1 MTRDDLIERVARA
14 IASTDYSGKAYV
26 EERWRDYQE
35 SARAAISAMP
45 AAAEIERLRG
55 ETLEQARLL
64 GMSGEREAKLVS
76 EIERLRADNAIY
88 EEQEIRMECW
98 IEQRD
103 AEIKLLRAALW
114 RSAPPERKP

>member
-1 MTRDDLIERVARA
+1 MSVSDTELLPRLDFILFD
-14 IASTDYSGKAYV
+14 
-26 EERWRDYQE
+26 
-35 SARAAISAMP
+35 RAAGKNVIGHA
-45 AAAEIERLRG
+45 ID
-55 ETLEQARLL
+55 T
-64 GMSGEREAKLVS
+64 
-76 EIERLRADNAIY
+76 IERLRADNAIY

>member
-1 MTRDDLIERVARA
+1 MKKFLSDGETMTRDDLIERVARA
-14 IASTDYSGKAYV
+14 IASTDYFGKAYV
-26 EERWRDYQE
+26 EERWRDYEE

-45 AAAEIERLRG
+45 GAA
-55 ETLEQARLL
+55 
-64 GMSGEREAKLVS
+64 

>member
-1 MTRDDLIERVARA
+1 MTLDDLFTK
-14 IASTDYSGKAYV
+14 IAAKRLLDPSSGSVDDLDPLHA
-26 EERWRDYQE
+26 
-35 SARAAISAMP
+35 